1 MFLTKCN
8 KETLF
13 GKKCF
18 LTEKMVLFGKLKS
31 HMMVNIH
38 FNFINNLSETN
49 KISIKIG
56 NMVEVPSY

>member
-8 KETLF
+8 KETLS

-18 LTEKMVLFGKLKS
+18 LIVKMVLFGKLKS

-56 NMVEVPSY
+56 NMVEAQWY